1 MFFTG
6 ANVGILGNPSIR
18 VPQIECQ
25 NDRMNPGG
33 VVADLQPNLR
43 GSVVMSPDPRYDDAR
58 MVFNALVDRRPAVVV
73 QPADAAD
80 VRTALEYAQAK
91 ALPVSVRGGGHSVAG
106 HSVGDDALALDL
118 RPLFHVR
125 VDPRSLTVTAGG
137 GATWRDVDPACQL
150 HGLALPGG
158 TFDATGI
165 GGLTLGGGIGY
176 LLGAYGLTLDN
187 LVSAHVVTPG
197 EGSLVASADEHPD
210 LFWALR
216 GGGGNFGV
224 VTAFVYRLHPVTTVF
239 GGLIRYP
246 LPVAAAALRAFK
258 SVMEEA
264 PDGLTVMVDLD
275 ASGAKVYVCCVDGGK
290 APRALL
296 ERHFGRLT
304 PVRETLGELPYLT
317 VQRLTGELR
326 FGLRHYWKGHFLRD
340 LPDELIDLAVEHI
353 AQPDARASSILFEPM
368 HGAVVR
374 VPDEATAFAQRQA
387 RFNVTALG
395 IWSDPA
401 DDDAVIRWGRWFA
414 SALEPHSASGGGYL
428 NYGAPDESLSRVEAA
443 YGSAR
448 FQRLSEIKRL
458 YDPGN
463 LLRFNHNIPPAGGA

>member
-1 MFFTG
+1 VWADRRARITG
-6 ANVGILGNPSIR
+6 
-18 VPQIECQ
+18 
-25 NDRMNPGG
+25 MNAAG
-33 VVADLQPNLR
+33 VVAELQPNLR
-43 GSVVMSPDPRYDDAR
+43 GSVVMPPDPRYDDAR
-58 MVFNALVDRRPAVVV
+58 TVFNALVDRRPAVVV
-73 QPADAAD
+73 QPADVAD
-80 VRTALEYAQAK
+80 VGTALEYAQAK

-118 RPLFHVR
+118 RQLFHVR
-125 VDPRSLTVTAGG
+125 VDPRCLTVTAGG

-187 LVSAHVVTPG
+187 LVSAEVVTPG
-197 EGSLVASADEHPD
+197 KGTLVASADEHPD

-224 VTAFVYRLHPVTTVF
+224 VTAFTYRLHPVRTVF
-239 GGLIRYP
+239 GGLLIYA
-246 LPVAAAALRAFK
+246 LPTAAAALRAFK

-264 PDGLTVMVDLD
+264 PDGLTLMVDLY
-275 ASGAKVYVCCVDGGK
+275 ATGAKVYVCSVDGGRS
-290 APRALL
+290 PRALL

-304 PVRETLGELPYLT
+304 PVREALGELPYLT

-326 FGLRHYWKGHFLRD
+326 FGLRHYWKGHFLRS

-353 AQPDARASSILFEPM
+353 ARPDARASSILFEPM
-368 HGAVVR
+368 HGAAAR
-374 VPDEATAFAQRQA
+374 VPDEATAFAQRHA
-387 RFNVTALG
+387 RFNVSALG
-395 IWSDPA
+395 IWSDA
-401 DDDAVIRWGRWFA
+401 VDDDRVIGWARWFA

-428 NYGAPDESLSRVEAA
+428 NYGAPDEPLSRVEAA

-448 FQRLSEIKRL
+448 FRRLSEIKRL
-458 YDPGN
+458 YDPAN